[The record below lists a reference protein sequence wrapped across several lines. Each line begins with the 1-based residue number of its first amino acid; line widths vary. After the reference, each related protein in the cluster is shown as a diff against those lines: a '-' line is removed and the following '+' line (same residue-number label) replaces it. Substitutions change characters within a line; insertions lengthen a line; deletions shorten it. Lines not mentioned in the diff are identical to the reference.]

1 MATTVAHGLIG
12 ISTYCSLVSISPGR
26 RALPFGGM
34 ALVMAAFAAN
44 VPDLD
49 MLVSL
54 LMFDDHK
61 QLHGGV
67 THSFAFAA
75 LLAGIVWLAGYWRGL
90 TPAITA
96 ASFFLVASHVVVDW
110 LTGPNWGLHPSHGV
124 ALFWP
129 FSDTSF
135 HAPLTLFKGVIHGN
149 LLPGALYTALWELV
163 VLGPITG
170 ILILITRNTI
180 TNSQLKSEDDSQWY
194 G

>member
-1 MATTVAHGLIG
+1 
-12 ISTYCSLVSISPGR
+12 
-26 RALPFGGM
+26 M
-34 ALVMAAFAAN
+34 ALALAAFAAN

-54 LMFDDHK
+54 LMFSDHK
-61 QLHGGV
+61 LLHGGV

-75 LLAGIVWLAGYWRGL
+75 LLAGIVWLVGHRRGS
-90 TPAITA
+90 TPAIA
-96 ASFFLVASHVVVDW
+96 VACFFLVASHVVVDW
-110 LTGPNWGLHPSHGV
+110 LTGPNWGLHPSHGI

-170 ILILITRNTI
+170 VIILITRKTI
-180 TNSQLKSEDDSQWY
+180 PNSKLQPEDISNGMVKGY
-194 G
+194 N